1 MTDIKVIE
9 RKRPEGSF
17 LSRAEREAR
26 LQEIAKHS
34 KLPRFHFDNF
44 LELEDEWIKKEA
56 NRRKPDITALLLR
69 KLIRYRGVI
78 PIVPEQVSRLK
89 NLDDVNEFFDIPM
102 LRKFGQAEGGK
113 VSAKR
118 PPNRKKKP
126 SEMAPVENPEEFKTD
141 IPDEEAELLQN
152 VQAEII
158 QPEKKKGISY
168 MIGVQVSNKTTFVLL
183 DDIKNYTQ
191 AVHSNDKIA
200 QNSFSYQTSRNQS
213 IAICGIMIDTA
224 APLVQYYKDRFP
236 WIMNVFAAIMSG
248 VYSAEYLHNKLF
260 SPFHVSDEG
269 LFEKNL
275 KELIQQPLEMNGT
288 YYYLFKN
295 EDNVKQVCTSL
306 LEYLNYLERNQV
318 SGYVNYVIS
327 NAFRYA
333 ENVERGAMPRFSEL
347 FKLMVTFLTKIND
360 TPISPIEE
368 KPVEK
373 YVPGKD
379 LLDFI
384 KQIGPYMTRGIREKN
399 SQLGLYYDFWAAN
412 LLVLL
417 EKFFIADSVDSA
429 TRKEFMQEIQ
439 DFVTNQTKRGI
450 ESAKGYKID
459 QRDFENKF
467 REMRKRWIYIQ
478 KFGKKRFDEA
488 YEGHL
493 SSIPLYEL
501 IDKRESDAVDVQY
514 KKIEK
519 FAEAYEKNSCPHL
532 AIESAMRTTES
543 DEIRLQKY
551 EELKKFL
558 PAKERELSRTL
569 PIDFIPCNVCNFV
582 AICPHVRDMMELEK
596 RRSTDDEIRNFIFKY
611 AGNTP
616 LYLQYYCRICGE
628 PISDT
633 SEVEVF
639 SETIE
644 GSVVEYSSVEDA
656 LRDEIWKEASF
667 LVRNFIE
674 FKGMQTNKYINKFV
688 STLVDGIYQFV
699 SAIEKKLL
707 KAKTNTIDE
716 IKDKKKLFTII
727 YLMALLAKVID
738 DNPTKLKFTQG
749 KRQIQDLKKTS
760 FEKIPIAKLLSQAV
774 SIVLSSQ
781 SGNINRIEGM
791 SDVVVRNS
799 LLKAY
804 KIISKYRQKSSIP
817 QIKEHEM
824 IVTLLLDPL
833 YKYIVNANILIQAE
847 DYHGGKHPT
856 AGFKKQKENLHDP
869 RASLGKSVADMENSE
884 YVFEGMKD
892 LKFKLSGPSFEER
905 IRSPNPKDLY
915 KSYWIDSF
923 NHTFDYL
930 KSRVYINPLWDV
942 QIVPVED
949 ERPKLH
955 IEINKEYQKFFE
967 RFTKLRAAER
977 IFMDLELFQK
987 MNALWKLPFQNQPQF
1002 KLPEDPNAYMARVY
1016 GYPFNSSFNFKTA
1029 GIDPAEIKKI
1039 PHFHEHK
1046 WDLITYRVGNTKKT
1060 LHKRDLKKKMEM
1072 EESDKTE
1079 WHVEDIVC
1087 SICFYPQSGIHKVV
1101 KDPIALIEEAQLIQS
1116 FYNYYISRCPK
1127 PSTTQIHQG
1136 DNLHQMDAKE
1146 VCKNCGFKKDYAAE
1160 LQKSYFEKY
1169 LGTYKKDIA
1178 EPDTE
1183 KVESIDWGKDK
1194 IPSSIKNPSIMDQV
1208 KKWKFNQN
1216 VITEM
1221 VNATYDLVGKDL
1233 KLKKP
1238 QYFNI
1243 WINLGLTAGLDF
1255 DNIQSGS
1262 DTPYRNI
1269 TTDPRVAHARE
1280 DRVGIYM
1287 RELIVLYNKLRN
1299 SKNMA
1304 NLESEIKELADNP
1317 KLVKALDKSPE
1328 FIKDYHQFQSQIR
1341 RQYYKDEDTYQ
1352 RANWVLEFLC
1362 KTILKVFK
1370 SNKDTGPLFILF
1382 IGNVIE
1388 TEKLMSKPK
1397 DNRIAAILATQK
1409 FRAEDDPSMVDN
1421 RAANTFDDLV
1431 NEESNPG
1438 FEYDEMDYD
1447 GHNEEWDT

>member
-26 LQEIAKHS
+26 LQEIAKNS

-44 LELEDEWIKKEA
+44 LELEDEWIRKET
-56 NRRKPDITALLLR
+56 NKRKPEITALLVR
-69 KLIRYRGVI
+69 KLIRYKGII
-78 PIVPEQVSRLK
+78 PIIPEQISRLK
-89 NLDDVNEFFDIPM
+89 NLEDVNEFFDIPT

-113 VSAKR
+113 VK
-118 PPNRKKKP
+118 PLPDRKKKP
-126 SEMAPVENPEEFKTD
+126 AEMAPVENPEVFRED
-141 IPDEEAELLQN
+141 MPDEEAALLQSKI
-152 VQAEII
+152 ET
-158 QPEKKKGISY
+158 PEKKKGISY
-168 MIGVQVSNKTTFVLL
+168 MIGVQVSSKTKFILL
-183 DDIKNYTQ
+183 DDIKDYAA
-191 AVHSNDKIA
+191 AVRTNDIIG
-200 QNSFSYQTSRNQS
+200 QNNFAFQTSRNQS
-213 IAICGIMIDTA
+213 ITICGIMIDMS
-224 APLVQYYKDRFP
+224 APIIQYYKDRFP
-236 WIMNVFAAIMSG
+236 WIMNVLAAIMSG
-248 VYSAEYLHNKLF
+248 VYSVEYLHNKLF
-260 SPFHVSDEG
+260 SPFHVTDEG

-275 KELIQQPLEMNGT
+275 KELMQPPLEINGN

-295 EDNVKQVCTSL
+295 EENVKQVCTSL
-306 LEYLNYLERNQV
+306 LDYLNYLEYNQV
-318 SGYVNYVIS
+318 SSYVNHVIT
-327 NAFRYA
+327 NAFHYA
-333 ENVERGAMPRFSEL
+333 ENVERGSMPRFSEL
-347 FKLMVTFLTKIND
+347 FKLIVTFLTKIND

-379 LLDFI
+379 LLDFL
-384 KQIGPYMTRGIREKN
+384 KQIGPYMTRGTRAKN
-399 SQLGLYYDFWAAN
+399 SQLSLYYDFWAAN

-417 EKFFIADSVDSA
+417 EKFFISDSVEAA
-429 TRKEFMQEIQ
+429 TRKEFIKEIQ
-439 DFVTNQTKRGI
+439 DFITNQTKRGI
-450 ESAKGYKID
+450 EAAKGYKID

-467 REMRKRWIYIQ
+467 MEMRRRWIYIQ
-478 KFGKKRFDEA
+478 KFGKKRFDEV
-488 YEGHL
+488 YENNL
-493 SSIPLYEL
+493 SSVPLYEL
-501 IDKRESDAVDVQY
+501 IDKKEIDAVDVHY
-514 KKIEK
+514 RKIEK
-519 FAEAYEKNSCPHL
+519 YAEAFEKNSCPHL
-532 AIESAMRTTES
+532 PIEQIMRTTDSNEL
-543 DEIRLQKY
+543 RLQKY

-558 PAKERELSRTL
+558 PAKERELSHTL
-569 PIDFIPCNVCNFV
+569 PIDFITCTVCNFT

-596 RRSTDDEIRNFIFKY
+596 RRATDDEIRNFIFKY

-644 GSVVEYSSVEDA
+644 GQVVEYGSVEDV
-656 LRDEIWKEASF
+656 LRDEIWKESSF

-688 STLVDGIYQFV
+688 STLVDGIYQFI

-707 KAKTNTIDE
+707 KAKTNSLEE
-716 IKDKKKLFTII
+716 IKEKKKLFTII
-727 YLMALLAKVID
+727 YVMALLSKVIN
-738 DNPTKLKFTQG
+738 DNPSKLKFTQG
-749 KRQIQDLKKTS
+749 KRQIQEVKKTS
-760 FEKIPIAKLLSQAV
+760 FEKIPTAKILSQAV

-799 LLKAY
+799 LLKAF
-804 KIISKYRQKSSIP
+804 KIISKYRQKSVIP

-833 YKYIVNANILIQAE
+833 YKYIVTANILIQVE

-856 AGFKKQKENLHDP
+856 AGFKKQKENLRDP
-869 RASLGKSVADMENSE
+869 RASLGKTIADMESSE

-892 LKFKLSGPSFEER
+892 LKFKPGPSFEER

-942 QIVPVED
+942 QITHVD
-949 ERPKLH
+949 GTKKLH

-967 RFTKLRAAER
+967 RFNKLRAAER
-977 IFMDLELFQK
+977 ILIDLELFQH
-987 MNALWKLPFQNQPQF
+987 MNAIWKLPFKSQPQF

-1016 GYPFNSSFNFKTA
+1016 GYPFNSAFNFKQA
-1029 GIDPAEIKKI
+1029 GIDPADIKKT

-1046 WDLITYRVGNTKKT
+1046 WDLITYRVGNSKKT
-1060 LHKRDLKKKMEM
+1060 IHKRDIKKKMEM

-1087 SICFYPQSGIHKVV
+1087 SICFYPQSSIHKIV
-1101 KDPIALIEEAQLIQS
+1101 KDPIELMEEAQLIRS
-1116 FYNYYISRCPK
+1116 FYNFYISRCPK
-1127 PSTTQIHQG
+1127 PSTAQIHQG

-1146 VCKNCGFKKDYAAE
+1146 VCKNCGFKKEYAAE
-1160 LQKSYFEKY
+1160 LQKTYFEKY
-1169 LGTYKKDIA
+1169 VSTYNKEHT
-1178 EPDTE
+1178 EPE
-1183 KVESIDWGKDK
+1183 KENEFQSIDWTKPN
-1194 IPSSIKNPSIMDQV
+1194 IPADIKNPSIMDQV

-1216 VITEM
+1216 IITEM
-1221 VNATYDLVGKDL
+1221 VNATYDLIGKDL
-1233 KLKKP
+1233 KLKKT

-1262 DTPYRNI
+1262 EAPYKDV
-1269 TTDPRVAHARE
+1269 TTDQRLAHARE

-1287 RELIVLYNKLRN
+1287 RELILFYNKLRN
-1299 SKNMA
+1299 SKNMP
-1304 NLESEIKELADNP
+1304 NLESEIKELANNP
-1317 KLVKALDKSPE
+1317 KLVKSLEKSPE
-1328 FIKDYHQFQSQIR
+1328 FVKEYNMFQSQIR
-1341 RQYYKDEDTYQ
+1341 RQFYKDEDTYQ
-1352 RANWVLEFLC
+1352 RANWILEFLC
-1362 KTILKVFK
+1362 KTILKNYK
-1370 SNKDTGPLFILF
+1370 SNKETGPLFSMF
-1382 IGNVIE
+1382 IENVVE

-1421 RAANTFDDLV
+1421 RAARTFDELV
-1431 NEESNPG
+1431 DEEANPG

>member
-34 KLPRFHFDNF
+34 KLPQFHFDNF

-56 NRRKPDITALLLR
+56 NRRKPDITALLVR
-69 KLIRYRGVI
+69 KLIRYKGII
-78 PIVPEQVSRLK
+78 PIVPEQVSRLQ
-89 NLDDVNEFFDIPM
+89 NLDDVNEFFDIPT

-113 VSAKR
+113 VK
-118 PPNRKKKP
+118 KHLLKKP
-126 SEMAPVENPEEFKTD
+126 KEEVEVSEEKPPAEVVED
-141 IPDEEAELLQN
+141 DEEVVV
-152 VQAEII
+152 VQPI
-158 QPEKKKGISY
+158 EKKKGMY

-183 DDIKNYTQ
+183 DDIKNYTT
-191 AVHSNDKIA
+191 AVFTNNKIA

-213 IAICGIMIDTA
+213 IAICGIMIDPT

-248 VYSAEYLHNKLF
+248 LYSAEYLHNKLF
-260 SPFHVSDEG
+260 SPFHVTDGG

-275 KELIQQPLEMNGT
+275 KELMQQPLEMSGT

-295 EDNVKQVCTSL
+295 EENTKQVCTSL

-347 FKLMVTFLTKIND
+347 FKLIVTFLTKIND
-360 TPISPIEE
+360 TSISPIEE
-368 KPVEK
+368 KPVEA
-373 YVPGKD
+373 YAPGKD
-379 LLDFI
+379 LLDFL
-384 KQIGPYMTRGIREKN
+384 KQIGPYMARGIRAKN

-417 EKFFIADSVDSA
+417 EKFFIADSS

-450 ESAKGYKID
+450 EAAKGYKID
-459 QRDFENKF
+459 QRDFEIKF

-478 KFGKKRFDEA
+478 KFGKKRFDEV

-493 SSIPLYEL
+493 LSIPLYDL
-501 IDKRESDAVDVQY
+501 IDKREADTVDVQY

-532 AIESAMRTTES
+532 SIEGAMRMSDSTE
-543 DEIRLQKY
+543 IQLQKY

-558 PAKERELSRTL
+558 PAKEREISKTL

-596 RRSTDDEIRNFIFKY
+596 RRSNDDEIRNFIFKY

-639 SETIE
+639 SET
-644 GSVVEYSSVEDA
+644 VEDQVSSVEDA
-656 LRDEIWKEASF
+656 LRDEIWKESSF
-667 LVRNFIE
+667 LVRNFVE
-674 FKGMQTNKYINKFV
+674 FKGMQTNKYVNKFV

-727 YLMALLAKVID
+727 YLMALLAKAID

-749 KRQIQDLKKTS
+749 KRQIQDVKNTS
-760 FEKIPIAKLLSQAV
+760 FAKIPTAKLLSQAV

-833 YKYIVNANILIQAE
+833 YKYIVTANTLIQAE
-847 DYHGGKHPT
+847 GYNGGKHPT
-856 AGFKKQKENLHDP
+856 AGFKKQKENLRDP
-869 RASLGKSVADMENSE
+869 RASLGKSIADMENSE

-892 LKFKLSGPSFEER
+892 LKFKLSGPPFEER
-905 IRSPNPKDLY
+905 IKSQNPSNLY

-942 QIVPVED
+942 QIVPVEG

-967 RFTKLRAAER
+967 RFSRLRAAER
-977 IFMDLELFQK
+977 ILMDLELFHN
-987 MNALWKLPFQNQPQF
+987 MNAIWKLPFKSQPQF

-1016 GYPFNSSFNFKTA
+1016 GYPFNSSFNFKSA
-1029 GIDPAEIKKI
+1029 GIDPAEIKKT

-1046 WDLITYRVGNTKKT
+1046 WDLITYRAGSVKKT
-1060 LHKRDLKKKMEM
+1060 LHKKDMKKKMEM

-1087 SICFYPQSGIHKVV
+1087 SICFYPQSEIHKIV
-1101 KDPIALIEEAQLIQS
+1101 KDPIELMEEAQIIQS

-1127 PSTTQIHQG
+1127 PTTAQIHQG

-1160 LQKSYFEKY
+1160 LQKSYFEKFISA
-1169 LGTYKKDIA
+1169 YKKDIA
-1178 EPDTE
+1178 EPDKE
-1183 KVESIDWGKDK
+1183 KISIDWGKDN

-1216 VITEM
+1216 VVTEM

-1233 KLKKP
+1233 KLKKT

-1255 DNIQSGS
+1255 DNIQSGNES
-1262 DTPYRNI
+1262 PYRNI

-1280 DRVGIYM
+1280 DRVSIYM
-1287 RELIVLYNKLRN
+1287 RELIVFYSKLRN
-1299 SKNMA
+1299 SKNIP
-1304 NLESEIKELADNP
+1304 NLETEIKELVENT
-1317 KLVKALDKSPE
+1317 KLVKALEKSPE
-1328 FIKDYHQFQSQIR
+1328 FIRDYHQFQLQVR

-1362 KTILKVFK
+1362 KTILKIYK

-1421 RAANTFDDLV
+1421 RAANTFDELV
-1431 NEESNPG
+1431 TDESNPG

-1447 GHNEEWDT
+1447 GHNEEWDS